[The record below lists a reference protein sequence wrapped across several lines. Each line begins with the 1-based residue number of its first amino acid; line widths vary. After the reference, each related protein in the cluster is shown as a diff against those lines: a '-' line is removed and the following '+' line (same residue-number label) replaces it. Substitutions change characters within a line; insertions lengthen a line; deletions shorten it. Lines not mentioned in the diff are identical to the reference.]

1 MPKYLVQGSYTDQG
15 LKGLLKEGGSKRR
28 AMVEQLAN
36 EMGGK
41 LEAFYYAFGSDDFV
55 IILDLPSNVD
65 MAATA
70 IVAQASGMVKSRVTV
85 LRLRR
90 MWTRLC
96 KGRSISARRSRRSSS
111 KSTNGA
117 GPPARCDHAPHL
129 G

>member
-28 AMVEQLAN
+28 MMVEKLAE

-41 LEAFYYAFGSDDFV
+41 LDVFYFTFGDDDFV
-55 IILDLPSNVD
+55 IILDLPSNID

-85 LRLRR
+85 LMDPKDVDQAVQR
-90 MWTRLC
+90 
-96 KGRSISARRSRRSSS
+96 KVVFH
-111 KSTNGA
+111 
-117 GPPARCDHAPHL
+117 PPS
-129 G
+129 

>member
-28 AMVEQLAN
+28 VMVEKLAE

-41 LEAFYYAFGSDDFV
+41 LEVFYFALGGDDFV
-55 IILDLPSNVD
+55 IILDLPDNID

-85 LRLRR
+85 LMDPEDVDKAVQR
-90 MWTRLC
+90 
-96 KGRSISARRSRRSSS
+96 KVDFH
-111 KSTNGA
+111 
-117 GPPARCDHAPHL
+117 PPS
-129 G
+129 

>member
-28 AMVEQLAN
+28 AMVEKLAG

-41 LEAFYYAFGSDDFV
+41 LEVFYYAFGSDDFV
-55 IILDLPSNVD
+55 IILDLPGNIE

-85 LRLRR
+85 LMAPEDVDQAVQRKVDFR
-90 MWTRLC
+90 
-96 KGRSISARRSRRSSS
+96 
-111 KSTNGA
+111 
-117 GPPARCDHAPHL
+117 PPS
-129 G
+129 

>member
-28 AMVEQLAN
+28 EMVEKLAG

-41 LEAFYYAFGSDDFV
+41 LEVFYYAFGSDDFV
-55 IILDLPSNVD
+55 IILDLPGNID

-85 LRLRR
+85 LMAPEDVDQAVQRKVDFR
-90 MWTRLC
+90 
-96 KGRSISARRSRRSSS
+96 
-111 KSTNGA
+111 
-117 GPPARCDHAPHL
+117 PPS
-129 G
+129 

>member
-28 AMVEQLAN
+28 AMVEKLAE

-41 LEAFYYAFGSDDFV
+41 LEMFYFAFGGDDFV
-55 IILDLPSNVD
+55 IILDLPGNID

-85 LRLRR
+85 LMAPEDVDQAVQRKVDFR
-90 MWTRLC
+90 
-96 KGRSISARRSRRSSS
+96 
-111 KSTNGA
+111 
-117 GPPARCDHAPHL
+117 PPS
-129 G
+129 

>member
-28 AMVEQLAN
+28 EMVEKLAG

-41 LEAFYYAFGSDDFV
+41 LEVFYFAFGSDDFV
-55 IILDLPSNVD
+55 IILDLPGNID

-85 LRLRR
+85 LMAPEDVDQAVQRKVDFR
-90 MWTRLC
+90 
-96 KGRSISARRSRRSSS
+96 
-111 KSTNGA
+111 
-117 GPPARCDHAPHL
+117 PPS
-129 G
+129 

>member
-55 IILDLPSNVD
+55 IILDLPRTDVRFGSKAYFDTQVSMSALTPKAD
-65 MAATA
+65 MR
-70 IVAQASGMVKSRVTV
+70 RV
-85 LRLRR
+85 RLSANRWR
-90 MWTRLC
+90 TCRLFR
-96 KGRSISARRSRRSSS
+96 K
-111 KSTNGA
+111 T
-117 GPPARCDHAPHL
+117 PPFDPCLLEPCANAP
-129 G
+129 

>member
-28 AMVEQLAN
+28 VMVEKLAE

-41 LEAFYYAFGSDDFV
+41 LEVFYFAFGGDDFV
-55 IILDLPSNVD
+55 IILDLPGNID

-85 LRLRR
+85 LMAPEDVDQAVQRKVDFR
-90 MWTRLC
+90 
-96 KGRSISARRSRRSSS
+96 
-111 KSTNGA
+111 
-117 GPPARCDHAPHL
+117 PPS
-129 G
+129 